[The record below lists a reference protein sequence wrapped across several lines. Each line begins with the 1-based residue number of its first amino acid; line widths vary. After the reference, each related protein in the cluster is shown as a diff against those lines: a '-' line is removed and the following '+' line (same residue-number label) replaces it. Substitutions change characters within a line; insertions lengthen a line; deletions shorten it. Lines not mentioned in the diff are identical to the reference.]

1 MVSTLE
7 GKIAYRSLLQ
17 LQAGVTMQ
25 KAEYKQARAW
35 SDDETVPM
43 EKKMFRTPNTYGY
56 FTLSYNPF
64 VPMTIALSGTYTG
77 SMMVE
82 HKAGFIDKDI
92 AVNTPDFFEL
102 NLKAGYD
109 FNLYKGIIMQV
120 NAGVHNIF
128 NAYQKVT
135 FDRGAKNVTPVYLW
149 TGYAAFLLCRS
160 EIEFLICIYYCRER
174 SAVRPLPAI
183 CVIE

>member
-1 MVSTLE
+1 
-7 GKIAYRSLLQ
+7 
-17 LQAGVTMQ
+17 
-25 KAEYKQARAW
+25 
-35 SDDETVPM
+35 
-43 EKKMFRTPNTYGY
+43 
-56 FTLSYNPF
+56 
-64 VPMTIALSGTYTG
+64 MTIALSGTYTG

-128 NAYQKVT
+128 NAYQSDLT
-135 FDRGAKNVTPVYLW
+135 GGQNVTPVI
-149 TGYAAFLLCRS
+149 FMDRVCRV
-160 EIEFLICIYYCRER
+160 LT
-174 SAVRPLPAI
+174 LP
-183 CVIE
+183 E

>member
-1 MVSTLE
+1 
-7 GKIAYRSLLQ
+7 
-17 LQAGVTMQ
+17 MQ

-43 EKKMFRTPNTYGY
+43 EKKMFRTPDTYGY

-109 FNLYKGIIMQV
+109 FKFV
-120 NAGVHNIF
+120 
-128 NAYQKVT
+128 
-135 FDRGAKNVTPVYLW
+135 
-149 TGYAAFLLCRS
+149 
-160 EIEFLICIYYCRER
+160 
-174 SAVRPLPAI
+174 
-183 CVIE
+183 